1 MQLPTLDREHVL
13 WGEGCRCVA
22 GLDEVGRGPL
32 AGPVVAAAV
41 VFRPGH
47 ALIEG
52 VRDSKLMT
60 AKQRDRLVEVIRRE
74 VLTWGIGAASVR
86 EIDRRNILRATA
98 LAMRRAVA
106 RLALPPDRILIDGSP
121 LPELRSRHE
130 AIVDGDATCQSIAA
144 ASVLAKW
151 TRDRLMVRLAERY
164 PTFHWDRNKGYATE
178 EHLAAI
184 EAHGF
189 TPHHRLSFAPFA
201 QLKLL

>member
-13 WGEGCRCVA
+13 WAEGCHCVA

-47 ALIEG
+47 GLIDG

-60 AKQRDRLVEVIRRE
+60 AKQRDRLVDVIRAE
-74 VLTWGIGAASVR
+74 ALTWAVGAASVR
-86 EIDRRNILRATA
+86 DIDRRNILRATA

-106 RLALPPDRILIDGSP
+106 RLTLPPDRILIDGSP
-121 LPELRSRHE
+121 LPELRAQHE
-130 AIVDGDATCQSIAA
+130 AIVDGDATCESIAA

-151 TRDRLMVRLAERY
+151 TRDQLMVRLAARY
-164 PTFHWDRNKGYATE
+164 PAFHWDRNKGYATE

-201 QLKLL
+201 QLRLL

>member
-1 MQLPTLDREHVL
+1 MQIPTLDREHVL
-13 WGEGCRCVA
+13 WSEGCQCVA
-22 GLDEVGRGPL
+22 GMDEVGRGPL

-47 ALIEG
+47 PLVDG
-52 VRDSKLMT
+52 VRDSKTLT
-60 AKQRDRLVEVIRRE
+60 TKQRERLIDVIRNE
-74 VLTWGIGAASVR
+74 ALTWGVGAASVR

-106 RLALPPDRILIDGSP
+106 RLAIPPDRILIDGSP
-121 LPELRSRHE
+121 LPELRVQHE
-130 AIVDGDATCQSIAA
+130 AIVGGDATCQSIAA

-151 TRDRLMVRLAERY
+151 TRDRLMLRLAVRY
-164 PTFHWDRNKGYATE
+164 PNFLWDRNKGYATE

-184 EAHGF
+184 ETHGF

-201 QLKLL
+201 QLRLL